1 MRIDSQQSWFKHISN
16 SGVVWAND
24 DDDDDGDQRDPG
36 RAANIEN

>member
-1 MRIDSQQSWFKHISN
+1 VRIDSQQSWFKHISN

-24 DDDDDGDQRDPG
+24 DDDDGDQRDPG